1 MSSRSA
7 FEKRLSPKRNKEKL
21 DPEISPFQDQT
32 NIKDKPKLSK
42 PADEL
47 EMLQDKID
55 EITGHD
61 NLVGMKLT
69 RDPVSSVES
78 ELVSKLDPTLSYKDK
93 PKELILDATIDQSTI
108 QRLDKSPGSNNRQY
122 VYSGTG
128 RVQQDDG
135 HRRQIENLCDY
146 IDQLLFTAM
155 KHPSSRASS
164 VMQETHL
171 QSAKRQRV
179 INYDRVKNIFSNR
192 TIQSGSDMKR
202 IHRNQAT
209 MHTTANIAPQSL
221 ISTIQPNDLFQ
232 QSLLT

>member
-7 FEKRLSPKRNKEKL
+7 FEKRLSPKTKEKL

-61 NLVGMKLT
+61 NLVGTKQA

-93 PKELILDATIDQSTI
+93 PRELILDATIDQSTI
-108 QRLDKSPGSNNRQY
+108 
-122 VYSGTG
+122 
-128 RVQQDDG
+128 
-135 HRRQIENLCDY
+135 
-146 IDQLLFTAM
+146 
-155 KHPSSRASS
+155 
-164 VMQETHL
+164 
-171 QSAKRQRV
+171 
-179 INYDRVKNIFSNR
+179 
-192 TIQSGSDMKR
+192 
-202 IHRNQAT
+202 
-209 MHTTANIAPQSL
+209 
-221 ISTIQPNDLFQ
+221 
-232 QSLLT
+232 